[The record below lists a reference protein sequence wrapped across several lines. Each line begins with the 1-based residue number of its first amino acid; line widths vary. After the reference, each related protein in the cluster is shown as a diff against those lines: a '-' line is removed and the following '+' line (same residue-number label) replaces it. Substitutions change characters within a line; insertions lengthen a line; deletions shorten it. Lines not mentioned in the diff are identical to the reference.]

1 MMNELSRMDITTLG
15 DLTQAIEFENDQRTK
30 RTMNKI
36 GSVFPINLQNISKC
50 YNEDI
55 NTIDEEVKFIQL
67 ENDNRKD
74 NRKISAKEI
83 LNVTDV

>member
-1 MMNELSRMDITTLG
+1 MNELSRMDITTLG

-30 RTMNKI
+30 RTMNKT

>member
-74 NRKISAKEI
+74 KRKISAKEI